1 VGGEPLQRT
10 RRFITN
16 VSAWDIPGSDAI
28 EVRSNVLLSF
38 TRQSEPTVLVTAQR
52 QDRLVPHES
61 TWRLARR
68 RALLDQNI
76 LELTHMR
83 VII

>member
-1 VGGEPLQRT
+1 
-10 RRFITN
+10 
-16 VSAWDIPGSDAI
+16 
-28 EVRSNVLLSF
+28 VLLSF